1 MVNRKLEDVDFL
13 PLSIEATRRYFV
25 VYQEQAFTVLANK
38 ILKKTRKIFEKEIF
52 PEMKKVRSE
61 LLQFIELE

>member
-1 MVNRKLEDVDFL
+1 MGLEAKSHEKF
-13 PLSIEATRRYFV
+13 R
-25 VYQEQAFTVLANK
+25 QEQAFTVLANK

-52 PEMKKVRSE
+52 PEMKKVRPE